1 MPLPVSSLVKP
12 LLLLVKK
19 GFNKIR
25 AVGTVPLIS
34 VSVSQQ

>member
-25 AVGTVPLIS
+25 AVGTSIS